1 MDETALDTTD
11 HGFAAA
17 AGQLHDLVIDS
28 QDVSGFLSE
37 LCEFSAKSFSS
48 SMGMEVVCAVTLHR
62 HRRLNTAAWSSPDA
76 RRFDEIQHGFG
87 EGPCLHAME
96 TQTTVLV
103 RDTRTDP
110 RWPDYGLAI
119 AALGQLSV
127 LGVPLALDE
136 GATAALNIFATVPD
150 VFDPA
155 TITSAEL
162 FASQAQ
168 RALRLAVRIG
178 VRQQLADD
186 LRTAMESRTTIDL
199 AAGIIMGQN
208 RCSQNEAMAILGKAS
223 SGRNKKLRDVAAGL
237 VNSFGGEPVTTHFDS

>member
-1 MDETALDTTD
+1 
-11 HGFAAA
+11 
-17 AGQLHDLVIDS
+17 
-28 QDVSGFLSE
+28 
-37 LCEFSAKSFSS
+37 
-48 SMGMEVVCAVTLHR
+48 
-62 HRRLNTAAWSSPDA
+62 
-76 RRFDEIQHGFG
+76 
-87 EGPCLHAME
+87 ME

-103 RDTRTDP
+103 RDTRADP
-110 RWPDYGLAI
+110 LWPDYCQAMAAI
-119 AALGQLSV
+119 GQLSV

-150 VFDPA
+150 AFDPA

-186 LRTAMESRTTIDL
+186 LRAAMESRTTIDL

-208 RCSQNEAMAILGKAS
+208 RCSQNEAMAILTRAS
-223 SGRNKKLRDVAAGL
+223 SGRNMKLRDVAAGL
-237 VNSFGGEPVTTHFDS
+237 VSSLDGAPVATHFDS

>member
-1 MDETALDTTD
+1 MDHTALDASD

-17 AGQLHDLVIDS
+17 AGQMHDLVIDS
-28 QDVSGFLSE
+28 EDVSSFLSE
-37 LCEFSAKSFSS
+37 LCEFSAKSFSA

-62 HRRLNTAAWSSPDA
+62 HRRLTTAAWSTPDA
-76 RRFDEIQHGFG
+76 RKFDEIQQGFG
-87 EGPCLHAME
+87 EGPCLHSME

-110 RWPDYGLAI
+110 RWPDYCQAM

-150 VFDPA
+150 AFDPG

-186 LRTAMESRTTIDL
+186 LRAAMESRTAIDL

-208 RCSQNEAMAILGKAS
+208 RCSQHEAMAILTKAS

-237 VNSFGGEPVTTHFDS
+237 VSSFDGVPVTTHFDS

>member
-1 MDETALDTTD
+1 MDHTALDASD

-17 AGQLHDLVIDS
+17 AGQMHDLVIDS
-28 QDVSGFLSE
+28 EDVSSFLSE
-37 LCEFSAKSFSS
+37 LCEFSAKSFSA

-62 HRRLNTAAWSSPDA
+62 HRRLNTAAWSTPDA
-76 RRFDEIQHGFG
+76 RKFDESQQGFG
-87 EGPCLHAME
+87 EGPCLHSME

-110 RWPDYGLAI
+110 RWPDYCHAM

-150 VFDPA
+150 AFDPG

-186 LRTAMESRTTIDL
+186 LRAAMESRTAIDL

-208 RCSQNEAMAILGKAS
+208 RCSQHEAMAILTKAS

-237 VNSFGGEPVTTHFDS
+237 VSSFDAVAVSTHFDS